1 MHAVDRYLSIVSV
14 HKESLQLV
22 GAVSLMLC
30 SNNFCKLLS
39 QDGEALELRGLASAD
54 DVAYWTD
61 NTYTVDEVTAMEA
74 RFMHVRATAR
84 ATGCSAARTAPR
96 GARADARSP
105 SRPRSHA
112 RSGWASASARLS
124 SRTAPRSAT

>member
-39 QDGEALELRGLASAD
+39 QDGEALELRGLATAD
-54 DVAYWTD
+54 DVVYWTD

-74 RFMHVRATAR
+74 RLIHVRARAQNTAR
-84 ATGCSAARTAPR
+84 RARAPDCAAR
-96 GARADARSP
+96 RS
-105 SRPRSHA
+105 S
-112 RSGWASASARLS
+112 
-124 SRTAPRSAT
+124 